1 MLYKYVPKEKKNQK
15 NNERGKGGKEVGK
28 KVRERINVRIGIFPQ
43 IQAKTELKVLN
54 GFLIVTL
61 SYRT

>member
-15 NNERGKGGKEVGK
+15 QNKTGKGGKEVGK